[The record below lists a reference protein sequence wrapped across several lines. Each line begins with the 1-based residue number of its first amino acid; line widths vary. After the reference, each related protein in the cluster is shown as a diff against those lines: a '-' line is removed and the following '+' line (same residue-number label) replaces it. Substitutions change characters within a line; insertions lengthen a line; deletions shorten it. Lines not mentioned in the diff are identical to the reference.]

1 MANRNDELVR
11 QLEERGAG
19 TRAAEVQVAPL
30 SSGSEDLRH
39 LGDDEVVPGL
49 GIRAG
54 SLEAQGGE
62 SATPGTMSRL
72 QVLRPAEKS
81 PAPFAGGVETLPLV
95 PDPVEV
101 EDVTLPVGEFSG
113 SEEGFRAL
121 HPLNVGNVDNVVK
134 GPGFVFNAAGQYR
147 DFRRLD
153 RIFAVEPGTMVPAGL
168 YLVADRD
175 LLAEPARS
183 QALGRRVRTLAEA
196 GFVPSL
202 GVPTVESVPS
212 AVRVAGARPTEA
224 ENAGI
229 VRRDE
234 GDNA

>member
-134 GPGFVFNAAGQYR
+134 GPG
-147 DFRRLD
+147 
-153 RIFAVEPGTMVPAGL
+153 
-168 YLVADRD
+168 

-202 GVPTVESVPS
+202 GVPTVDSVPS